1 MVESIRD
8 QVIECLEKASGED
21 QLIEAMNGLI
31 ARHGREAC
39 CVILH
44 VFTHLGMEPAE
55 AERCWQEILAHYRH
69 LRRQLDRSISLRTA
83 ICDYFCSIHKSLK
96 NPKVVEIHI
105 FEKAVKASRFDS
117 LTGLY
122 NRQYFDESLKREIH
136 RAKRHHQNL
145 TVLFFD
151 LDDFKRINDSYGH
164 QAGDRVLDR
173 VAKIILG
180 EKRSEDIA
188 ARYGGE
194 EMVLILPETGQ
205 LEALVLAERI
215 RERVAESVITFRGS
229 KMRLTI
235 SGGLAAF
242 PINATTADALL
253 KCADRAL
260 YRAKGAGKNNIA
272 LFSED
277 RRRYLRIDLDRSVR
291 VRELDFNGSGPSG
304 CRTKNICA
312 GGILFENP
320 YPIPIG
326 TRVQVNLPAG
336 KKSPLVIIGS
346 VVRLEQFAPD
356 RYDIGVS
363 ISLFEMD
370 KSVKQEVAR
379 WLQLQRSKTPPG

>member
-1 MVESIRD
+1 
-8 QVIECLEKASGED
+8 
-21 QLIEAMNGLI
+21 
-31 ARHGREAC
+31 
-39 CVILH
+39 
-44 VFTHLGMEPAE
+44 
-55 AERCWQEILAHYRH
+55 
-69 LRRQLDRSISLRTA
+69 LDRPISLRTA

-136 RAKRHHQNL
+136 RAKRHNQNL

-164 QAGDRVLDR
+164 QAGDRVLER
-173 VAKIILG
+173 MAKIILG

-194 EMVLILPETGQ
+194 EMVLILPETDP

-291 VRELDFNGSGPSG
+291 VRELDFNGSGQPG

-326 TRVQVNLPAG
+326 TRVQVNMPAG

>member
-8 QVIECLEKASGED
+8 QVIECLEKAAGED
-21 QLIEAMNGLI
+21 QLIDAMNELI

-44 VFTHLGMEPAE
+44 VFTHLGMEPKE

-69 LRRQLDRSISLRTA
+69 LRQELDRPISLRTA

-164 QAGDRVLDR
+164 QAGDRVLER
-173 VAKIILG
+173 VAKMILG

-215 RERVAESVITFRGS
+215 RERVAESVIAFRGS

-242 PINATTADALL
+242 PINATTADTLL

-277 RRRYLRIDLDRSVR
+277 RRRYLRIDLDRNVR
-291 VRELDFNGSGPSG
+291 VRELDFNGSGQPG

-326 TRVQVNLPAG
+326 TRVQVNMPAG

-370 KSVKQEVAR
+370 KAVKKEVAR
-379 WLQLQRSKTPPG
+379 WLQLQRSETPSG